1 MHGFQQG
8 HGGGHYQQTVAD
20 ASVDERS
27 SFIVRTYLHLV
38 GAIFAFVAIEA
49 VLVVSGIAMKITEV
63 VATSRFAWMLLLG
76 AFIGVSYVAEKW
88 ARSDTSKPMQY
99 AGLLAY
105 TVFEAIIFAPLILL
119 AMFVAAEETGNPF
132 AILGKGGLI
141 TVVLFAG
148 LTGVVMITRKDFS
161 FLRSFI
167 MFGGFA
173 ALIMI
178 AVSLVFGFQLGLWF
192 MWAMV
197 MLAAGSILYNTS
209 NVLHHYRTDQHV
221 AAALNLFASFALLL
235 YYVLMILSS
244 RR

>member
-1 MHGFQQG
+1 MQFQQQG
-8 HGGGHYQQTVAD
+8 HGGSHYQQTVAN

-63 VATSRFAWMLLLG
+63 VATNRFAWLLLIG

-88 ARSDTSKPMQY
+88 ARSDTSKGMQY

-119 AMFVAAEETGNPF
+119 AMFVATEESGNPF

-178 AVSLVFGFQLGLWF
+178 VVSVIFGFQLGLWF

>member
-1 MHGFQQG
+1 MQGFQQG
-8 HGGGHYQQTVAD
+8 HGGHYQQTVAA

-27 SFIVRTYLHLV
+27 SFLVRTYLHLV
-38 GAIFAFVAIEA
+38 GAIFMFVAIEA
-49 VLVVSGIAMKITEV
+49 VLVVSGLAMKITEIV
-63 VATSRFAWMLLLG
+63 TASRFAWLLLLG

-88 ARSDTSKPMQY
+88 ARSDTSKGMQY

-119 AMFVAAEETGNPF
+119 AMFVATQESGNPF

-161 FLRSFI
+161 FMRSFI

-173 ALIMI
+173 AMIMI
-178 AVSLVFGFQLGLWF
+178 VVSLIFGFELGLWF